1 MATGANK
8 RTSVGAAADKQA
20 RGPAGAPKEGGGK
33 AGAAGQ
39 GSVAGKRGT
48 AGSGGVAGNS
58 GKGGRGGVRGGYADG
73 PRLLA
78 DIGGTNARF
87 ALELGP
93 GHVGQIRVYPGADHP
108 TITDA
113 IRHFLKDMRIGRV
126 SHAAIAI
133 ANPVDGDHVQ
143 MTNHN
148 WAFSIEATRRE
159 LGFDTL
165 LVVNDFTA
173 LAMALPELTS
183 AQRMQVG
190 GGSSRPSSV
199 IGLLGPGTGLGVS
212 GLIPTDDHWI
222 ALGSEG
228 GHASFAPQ
236 DEREDLVLQY
246 ARKKWPHV
254 SFERVCAGPGLELI
268 YRALAARDKKRVASS
283 LEPADIVQRAKDAD
297 ELALEAVN
305 CFCAILGTFAG
316 NIAVTLGALG
326 GIYIG
331 GGVVPHLGTLFQASP
346 FRRRFEA
353 KGRFEAYLANIPT
366 FVITAE
372 YPAFLGVSAILDEQL
387 GQRAGGGS
395 AMFERIRQM
404 RDLLSPAE
412 RRVGDLALNHPR
424 SIISDPIV
432 DIARK
437 ADVSQ
442 PTVIR
447 FCRSLGCQGL
457 SDFKLKLATGL
468 TGTIPVSHS
477 QVHLGDSA
485 TDFGAKV
492 LDNTVSAILQLREH
506 MNFDQVERAI
516 GVLNGANRIEF
527 YGLGNSNIV
536 AQDAHYKF
544 FRFGIPTIAYG
555 DPYIQAASAAL
566 LGRGDVI
573 VVVSKS
579 GKAPELLRVLD
590 AAMRAGVQVVAITSS
605 NTPLAKRA
613 TVALE
618 TDHIEVRDSQ
628 LSMISRILHLL
639 MIDILAVGVAIR
651 QAVPDAGVHQ
661 AVETLREAGDDE
673 AVAVLDWLSHGAAR
687 AERDKH

>member
-1 MATGANK
+1 MSTGVHK
-8 RTSVGAAADKQA
+8 AAAQH
-20 RGPAGAPKEGGGK
+20 
-33 AGAAGQ
+33 
-39 GSVAGKRGT
+39 
-48 AGSGGVAGNS
+48 
-58 GKGGRGGVRGGYADG
+58 ADG

-87 ALELGP
+87 ALETAP
-93 GHVGQIRVYPGADHP
+93 GEIGQIRVYPGADYP
-108 TITDA
+108 GIA
-113 IRHFLKDMRIGRV
+113 EVMQQYLKDTKVGRV
-126 SHAAIAI
+126 NHAAIAI
-133 ANPVDGDHVQ
+133 ANPVDGDHVK
-143 MTNHN
+143 MTNHD
-148 WAFSIEATRRE
+148 WSFSIEATRRA

-173 LAMALPELTS
+173 LAMALPGLTD
-183 AQRMQVG
+183 AQREQIG
-190 GGSSRPSSV
+190 GGARRQNSV

-212 GLIPTDDHWI
+212 GLIPADDRWI

-228 GHASFAPQ
+228 GHATFSPF
-236 DEREDLVLQY
+236 DEREDLVMRF
-246 ARKKWPHV
+246 ARRKFPHV
-254 SFERVCAGPGLELI
+254 SFERVCAGQGLELI
-268 YRALAARDKKRVASS
+268 YRALAERDKVSVADDFTA
-283 LEPADIVQRAKDAD
+283 ADVTHRALQGEA
-297 ELALEAVN
+297 LALQTVN

-331 GGVVPHLGTLFQASP
+331 GGIVLKLGELFHKSP
-346 FRRRFEA
+346 FRERFEA
-353 KGRFEAYLANIPT
+353 KGRFQQYLSGIPT
-366 FVITAE
+366 YIITAE
-372 YPAFLGVSAILDEQL
+372 YPAFLGVSAILSEQL
-387 GQRAGGGS
+387 SNRANSGS
-395 AMFERIRQM
+395 SAVFERIRQM
-404 RDLLSPAE
+404 RDALTPAE
-412 RRVGDLALNHPR
+412 RRVADLALNHPR
-424 SIISDPIV
+424 SIINDPII

-477 QVHLGDSA
+477 QVHLGDTA

-506 MNFDQVERAI
+506 LNFENVERAI
-516 GVLNGANRIEF
+516 DILNGARRIEF

-555 DPYIQAASAAL
+555 DLYMQAASAAL
-566 LGRGDVI
+566 LGKGDVI
-573 VVVSKS
+573 VAVSKS
-579 GKAPELLRVLD
+579 GRAPELLRVLEV
-590 AAMRAGVQVVAITSS
+590 AMQQGATVIAITSS

-618 TDHIEVRDSQ
+618 TDHIEIRESQ
-628 LSMISRILHLL
+628 LSMISRILHLVI
-639 MIDILAVGVAIR
+639 IDILAVGVAIR
-651 QAVPDAGVHQ
+651 RAAPKPGAKISEAVAKARQ
-661 AVETLREAGDDE
+661 SGDDD
-673 AVAVLDWLSHGAAR
+673 AAAVLDWLSHGASGMAR
-687 AERDKH
+687 D

>member
-1 MATGANK
+1 MSTGVHK
-8 RTSVGAAADKQA
+8 AAAQH
-20 RGPAGAPKEGGGK
+20 
-33 AGAAGQ
+33 
-39 GSVAGKRGT
+39 
-48 AGSGGVAGNS
+48 
-58 GKGGRGGVRGGYADG
+58 ADG

-87 ALELGP
+87 ALETAP
-93 GHVGQIRVYPGADHP
+93 GEIAQIRVYPGADYP
-108 TITDA
+108 GIA
-113 IRHFLKDMRIGRV
+113 EVMQQYLKDIKVGRV
-126 SHAAIAI
+126 NHAAIAI
-133 ANPVDGDHVQ
+133 ANPVDGDHVK
-143 MTNHN
+143 MTNHD
-148 WAFSIEATRRE
+148 WSFSIEATRRA

-173 LAMALPELTS
+173 LAMALPGLTD
-183 AQRMQVG
+183 AQRVQVG
-190 GGSSRPSSV
+190 GGSRRQNSV

-212 GLIPTDDHWI
+212 GLIPADDRWI

-228 GHASFAPQ
+228 GHATFSPF
-236 DEREDLVLQY
+236 DEHEDLVMRF
-246 ARKKWPHV
+246 ARRKFPHV
-254 SFERVCAGPGLELI
+254 SFERVCAGQGLELI
-268 YRALAARDKKRVASS
+268 YRAFAERDGVSVADSFGAAEVTT
-283 LEPADIVQRAKDAD
+283 RALDGEA
-297 ELALEAVN
+297 LALETVN

-326 GIYIG
+326 GIFIG
-331 GGVVPHLGTLFQASP
+331 GGIVLKLGELFHKSP
-346 FRRRFEA
+346 FRERFEA
-353 KGRFEAYLANIPT
+353 KGRFQQYLAGIPT
-366 FVITAE
+366 FIITAE
-372 YPAFLGVSAILDEQL
+372 YPAFLGVSAILSEQL
-387 GQRAGGGS
+387 SNRANSGS
-395 AMFERIRQM
+395 SAVFERIRQM
-404 RDLLSPAE
+404 RDALTPAE
-412 RRVGDLALNHPR
+412 RRVADLALNHPR
-424 SIISDPIV
+424 SIINDPII

-477 QVHLGDSA
+477 QVHLGDTA

-506 MNFDQVERAI
+506 LNFENVGRAI
-516 GVLNGANRIEF
+516 DILNGARRIEF

-555 DPYIQAASAAL
+555 DLYMQAASAAL
-566 LGRGDVI
+566 LGKGDVI
-573 VVVSKS
+573 VAVSKS
-579 GKAPELLRVLD
+579 GRAPELLRVLEV
-590 AAMRAGVQVVAITSS
+590 AMQQGATVVAITSS

-618 TDHIEVRDSQ
+618 TDHIEIRESQ

-639 MIDILAVGVAIR
+639 IIDILAVGVAIR
-651 QAVPDAGVHQ
+651 RAAPKPGAKLTETVTKARASGDEDA
-661 AVETLREAGDDE
+661 A
-673 AVAVLDWLSHGAAR
+673 AVLDWLSHGASGTAW
-687 AERDKH
+687 E

>member
-1 MATGANK
+1 MSTGLQNK
-8 RTSVGAAADKQA
+8 AVSVPGARQH
-20 RGPAGAPKEGGGK
+20 
-33 AGAAGQ
+33 
-39 GSVAGKRGT
+39 
-48 AGSGGVAGNS
+48 
-58 GKGGRGGVRGGYADG
+58 ADG

-87 ALELGP
+87 ALETEP
-93 GHVGQIRVYPGADHP
+93 GEISQIRVYPCAEYP
-108 TITDA
+108 TIEDVLKKY
-113 IRHFLKDMRIGRV
+113 LKDTKVGRV
-126 SHAAIAI
+126 NHAAIAI
-133 ANPVDGDHVQ
+133 ANPVDGDQVS
-143 MTNHN
+143 MTNFK
-148 WAFSIEATRRE
+148 WAFSIEATRRA

-173 LAMALPELTS
+173 LAMALPGLTD
-183 AQRMQVG
+183 AQRLQVG
-190 GGSSRPSSV
+190 GGSRRQNSV

-212 GLIPTDDHWI
+212 GLIPADDRWI

-228 GHASFAPQ
+228 GHATFAPM
-236 DEREDLVLQY
+236 DEREDIVMQY

-254 SFERVCAGPGLELI
+254 SFERVAAGPGIELI
-268 YRALAARDKKRVASS
+268 YRALAARDKKRVA
-283 LEPADIVQRAKDAD
+283 PAVDPAYVVDRAHAGDA
-297 ELALEAVN
+297 LALEAVE
-305 CFCAILGTFAG
+305 CFCGILGTFAG
-316 NIAVTLGALG
+316 NLAVTLGALG
-326 GIYIG
+326 GLYIG
-331 GGVVPHLGTLFQASP
+331 GGVVLKLGDLFLRSS
-346 FRRRFEA
+346 FRERFEA
-353 KGRFEAYLANIPT
+353 KGRFAPYLANVPT
-366 FVITAE
+366 YIITAE
-372 YPAFLGVSAILDEQL
+372 YPAFLGVSAILAEQL
-387 GQRAGGGS
+387 SNRAGGGS
-395 AMFERIRQM
+395 SAVFERIRQM
-404 RDLLSPAE
+404 RDALTPAE
-412 RRVGDLALNHPR
+412 RRVADLALNHPR

-477 QVHLGDSA
+477 QVHLGDTA

-506 MNFDQVERAI
+506 LNFEHVERAI
-516 GVLNGANRIEF
+516 ELLNGARRIEF

-555 DPYIQAASAAL
+555 DLYMQAASAAL
-566 LGRGDVI
+566 LGKGDVI
-573 VVVSKS
+573 VAVSKS
-579 GKAPELLRVLD
+579 GRAPELLRVLD
-590 AAMRAGVQVVAITSS
+590 VAMQAGAQVIAITSS

-618 TDHIEVRDSQ
+618 TDHIEIRESQ
-628 LSMISRILHLL
+628 LSMISRILHLV

-651 QAVPDAGVHQ
+651 RAVPTDEMTQAVTKARSASTDDA
-661 AVETLREAGDDE
+661 A
-673 AVAVLDWLSHGAAR
+673 AVLDWLSHGAASS
-687 AERDKH
+687 ATD

>member
-1 MATGANK
+1 MSTGVPTK
-8 RTSVGAAADKQA
+8 AAPQ
-20 RGPAGAPKEGGGK
+20 
-33 AGAAGQ
+33 AGQ
-39 GSVAGKRGT
+39 H
-48 AGSGGVAGNS
+48 
-58 GKGGRGGVRGGYADG
+58 ADG

-78 DIGGTNARF
+78 DVGGTNARF
-87 ALELGP
+87 ALETRP
-93 GHVGQIRVYPGADHP
+93 GEISQVHVYPCADYP
-108 TITDA
+108 GIA
-113 IRHFLKDMRIGRV
+113 EVIKKYLKDTKIGRV
-126 SHAAIAI
+126 NHAAVAI
-133 ANPVDGDHVQ
+133 ANPVDGDQVR
-143 MTNHN
+143 MTNHD
-148 WAFSIEATRRE
+148 WHFSIEATRRA

-173 LAMALPELTS
+173 LAMALPGLSDT
-183 AQRMQVG
+183 QRVQVG
-190 GGSSRPSSV
+190 GGTRRPHSV
-199 IGLLGPGTGLGVS
+199 IGLLGPGTGMGVS
-212 GLIPTDDHWI
+212 GLIPADDRWI

-228 GHASFAPQ
+228 GHASFAPS

-246 ARKKWPHV
+246 ARKKWSHV
-254 SFERVCAGPGLELI
+254 SFERVAAGPGIEII
-268 YRALAARDKKRVASS
+268 YRALAARDKKRVASTLDVS
-283 LEPADIVQRAKDAD
+283 EISKRGLEGDP
-297 ELALEAVN
+297 LAAETLDV
-305 CFCAILGTFAG
+305 FCGILGTFAG

-331 GGVVPHLGTLFQASP
+331 GGVVPRLGEFFAKSS
-346 FRRRFEA
+346 FRQRFEA
-353 KGRFEAYLANIPT
+353 KGRFEDYLKNVPT

-372 YPAFLGVSAILDEQL
+372 YPAFLGVSAILAEQL
-387 GQRAGGGS
+387 SNRAGGSSS
-395 AMFERIRQM
+395 AVFERIRQM
-404 RDLLSPAE
+404 RDALTPAE
-412 RRVGDLALNHPR
+412 RRVADLALNHPR
-424 SIISDPIV
+424 SIINDPIV

-477 QVHLGDSA
+477 QVHLGDTA

-506 MNFDQVERAI
+506 LNFEHVETAI
-516 GVLNGANRIEF
+516 DLLNNARRIEF

-555 DPYIQAASAAL
+555 DLYMQAASAAL
-566 LGRGDVI
+566 LGKGDVI
-573 VVVSKS
+573 VAVSKS
-579 GKAPELLRVLD
+579 GRAPELLRVLD
-590 AAMRAGVQVVAITSS
+590 VAMQAGAKVIAITSS

-618 TDHIEVRDSQ
+618 TDHIEIRESQ

-651 QAVPDAGVHQ
+651 RAVPDAEVSD
-661 AVETLREAGDDE
+661 AVSKAREGADEETS
-673 AVAVLDWLSHGAAR
+673 AVLDWLSHGAA
-687 AERDKH
+687 ATPKD

>member
-1 MATGANK
+1 MSTGVHK
-8 RTSVGAAADKQA
+8 AAAQH
-20 RGPAGAPKEGGGK
+20 
-33 AGAAGQ
+33 
-39 GSVAGKRGT
+39 
-48 AGSGGVAGNS
+48 
-58 GKGGRGGVRGGYADG
+58 ADG

-87 ALELGP
+87 ALETAP
-93 GHVGQIRVYPGADHP
+93 GEIGQIRVYPGADYP
-108 TITDA
+108 GIA
-113 IRHFLKDMRIGRV
+113 EVMQQYLKDTKVGRV
-126 SHAAIAI
+126 NHAAIAI
-133 ANPVDGDHVQ
+133 ANPVDGDHVK
-143 MTNHN
+143 MTNHD
-148 WAFSIEATRRE
+148 WSFSIEATRRA

-173 LAMALPELTS
+173 LAMALPGLTDT
-183 AQRMQVG
+183 QREQVG
-190 GGSSRPSSV
+190 GGSRRQNSV

-212 GLIPTDDHWI
+212 GLIPADDRWI

-228 GHASFAPQ
+228 GHATFSPF
-236 DEREDLVLQY
+236 DEREDLVTRY
-246 ARKKWPHV
+246 ARRKFPHV
-254 SFERVCAGPGLELI
+254 SFERVCAGQGLELI
-268 YRALAARDKKRVASS
+268 YRALAERDNVTVADDFNA
-283 LEPADIVQRAKDAD
+283 ADVTNRALQGEA
-297 ELALEAVN
+297 LALEVVN

-331 GGVVPHLGTLFQASP
+331 GGIVLKLGELFHKSP
-346 FRRRFEA
+346 FRERFEA
-353 KGRFEAYLANIPT
+353 KGRFQQYLSGIPT
-366 FVITAE
+366 YIITAE
-372 YPAFLGVSAILDEQL
+372 YPAFLGVSAILSEQL
-387 GQRAGGGS
+387 SNRANSGS
-395 AMFERIRQM
+395 SAVFERIRQM
-404 RDLLSPAE
+404 RDALTPAE
-412 RRVGDLALNHPR
+412 RRVADLALNHPR
-424 SIISDPIV
+424 SIINDPII

-477 QVHLGDSA
+477 QVHLGDTA

-506 MNFDQVERAI
+506 LNFENVERAI
-516 GVLNGANRIEF
+516 DILNGARRIEF

-555 DPYIQAASAAL
+555 DLYMQAASAAL
-566 LGRGDVI
+566 LGKGDVI
-573 VVVSKS
+573 VAVSKS
-579 GKAPELLRVLD
+579 GRAPELLRVLEV
-590 AAMRAGVQVVAITSS
+590 AMQQGATVIAITSS

-618 TDHIEVRDSQ
+618 TDHIEIRESQ
-628 LSMISRILHLL
+628 LSMISRILHLVI
-639 MIDILAVGVAIR
+639 IDILAVGVAIR
-651 QAVPDAGVHQ
+651 RAAPKPGAKIS
-661 AVETLREAGDDE
+661 ETVAKARQSGDDD
-673 AVAVLDWLSHGAAR
+673 AAAVLDWLSHGASGMAR
-687 AERDKH
+687 D

>member
-1 MATGANK
+1 MSTGAPNK
-8 RTSVGAAADKQA
+8 N
-20 RGPAGAPKEGGGK
+20 APG
-33 AGAAGQ
+33 AGQ
-39 GSVAGKRGT
+39 H
-48 AGSGGVAGNS
+48 
-58 GKGGRGGVRGGYADG
+58 ADG

-87 ALELGP
+87 ALETRP
-93 GHVGQIRVYPGADHP
+93 GEIGQVRVYPCAQYPGVAEV
-108 TITDA
+108 IQQY
-113 IRHFLKDMRIGRV
+113 LKDNKIGRV
-126 SHAAIAI
+126 NHAAIAI
-133 ANPVDGDHVQ
+133 ANPVDGDQVR
-143 MTNHN
+143 MTNHD
-148 WAFSIEATRRE
+148 WTFSIEATRRS

-173 LAMALPELTS
+173 LAMALPGLTDS
-183 AQRMQVG
+183 QRVQVG
-190 GGSSRPSSV
+190 GGQRRQNSV

-212 GLIPTDDHWI
+212 GLIPADDRWI

-228 GHASFAPQ
+228 GHASFSPQ
-236 DEREDLVLQY
+236 DEREDVVLQF

-268 YRALAARDKKRVASS
+268 YRALAARDKKK
-283 LEPADIVQRAKDAD
+283 LPAELGTAEVVQRAHDGEA
-297 ELALEAVN
+297 LAMETVE
-305 CFCAILGTFAG
+305 CFCGILGSFAG
-316 NIAVTLGALG
+316 NIAMTLGSLG

-331 GGVVPHLGTLFQASP
+331 GGVVPRLGDLFTRSS
-346 FRRRFEA
+346 FRQRFEA
-353 KGRFEAYLANIPT
+353 KGRFDTYLSNVPT
-366 FVITAE
+366 YVITAE
-372 YPAFLGVSAILDEQL
+372 YPAFLGVSAILAEQL
-387 GQRAGGGS
+387 SNRAGGGS
-395 AMFERIRQM
+395 SAVFERIRQM
-404 RDLLSPAE
+404 RDALTPAE
-412 RRVGDLALNHPR
+412 RRVADLALNHPR
-424 SIISDPIV
+424 SIINDPIV

-477 QVHLGDSA
+477 QVHLGDTA

-506 MNFDQVERAI
+506 LNFEQVENAI
-516 GVLNGANRIEF
+516 TLLNGARRIEF
-527 YGLGNSNIV
+527 YGLGNSHIV

-555 DPYIQAASAAL
+555 DLYMQAASAAL
-566 LGRGDVI
+566 LGKGDVI
-573 VVVSKS
+573 VAVSKS
-579 GKAPELLRVLD
+579 GRAPELLRVLD
-590 AAMRAGVQVVAITSS
+590 VAMQAGAKVIAITSS

-618 TDHIEVRDSQ
+618 TDHIEMRESQ

-651 QAVPDAGVHQ
+651 RASPDADLGN
-661 AVETLREAGDDE
+661 AVEKAREHADDD
-673 AVAVLDWLSHGAAR
+673 ASAVLDWLSHGASPTAR
-687 AERDKH
+687 D

>member
-1 MATGANK
+1 MSTGVQTK
-8 RTSVGAAADKQA
+8 AAP
-20 RGPAGAPKEGGGK
+20 G
-33 AGAAGQ
+33 AGQ
-39 GSVAGKRGT
+39 H
-48 AGSGGVAGNS
+48 
-58 GKGGRGGVRGGYADG
+58 ADG

-87 ALELGP
+87 ALETGP
-93 GHVGQIRVYPGADHP
+93 GEITQVLVYPCADYP
-108 TITDA
+108 GVAEVIKKY
-113 IRHFLKDMRIGRV
+113 LKDSKIGRV
-126 SHAAIAI
+126 NHAAIAI
-133 ANPVDGDHVQ
+133 ANPVDGDQVS
-143 MTNHN
+143 MTNHD
-148 WAFSIEATRRE
+148 WTFSIEATRRQ

-173 LAMALPELTS
+173 LAMALPGLTDS
-183 AQRMQVG
+183 QRVQVG
-190 GGSSRPSSV
+190 GGTRRQNSV
-199 IGLLGPGTGLGVS
+199 IGLLGPGTGMGVS
-212 GLIPTDDHWI
+212 GLIPADDRWI

-228 GHASFAPQ
+228 GHATFAPM

-254 SFERVCAGPGLELI
+254 SFERVAAGPGLEVI
-268 YRALAARDKKRVASS
+268 YRALAARDKKRVPAT
-283 LEPADIVQRAKDAD
+283 LEVSEIVKKGLDGD
-297 ELALEAVN
+297 PLAAETIDV
-305 CFCAILGTFAG
+305 FCGILGTFAG

-331 GGVVPHLGTLFQASP
+331 GGVVPRLGDIFARSS
-346 FRRRFEA
+346 FRQRFEA
-353 KGRFEAYLANIPT
+353 KGRFEAYLKNVPT
-366 FVITAE
+366 YVITAE
-372 YPAFLGVSAILDEQL
+372 YPAFLGVSAILAEQL
-387 GQRAGGGS
+387 SNRAGGSSS
-395 AMFERIRQM
+395 AVFERIRQM
-404 RDLLSPAE
+404 RDALTPAE
-412 RRVGDLALNHPR
+412 RRVADLALNHPR
-424 SIISDPIV
+424 SIINDPIV

-477 QVHLGDSA
+477 QVHLGDTA

-506 MNFDQVERAI
+506 LNFEHVETAI
-516 GVLNGANRIEF
+516 DLLNGARRIEF

-555 DPYIQAASAAL
+555 DLYMQAASAAL
-566 LGRGDVI
+566 LGKGDVI
-573 VVVSKS
+573 VAVSKS
-579 GKAPELLRVLD
+579 GRAPELLRVLEV
-590 AAMRAGVQVVAITSS
+590 AMQAGAKVIAITSS

-618 TDHIEVRDSQ
+618 TDHIEIRESQ

-651 QAVPDAGVHQ
+651 RAAPAAEVSAAVAKARKDA
-661 AVETLREAGDDE
+661 DDDTT
-673 AVAVLDWLSHGAAR
+673 AVLDWLSHGAA
-687 AERDKH
+687 ASPRD

>member
-1 MATGANK
+1 MSTGVKTNA
-8 RTSVGAAADKQA
+8 VPG
-20 RGPAGAPKEGGGK
+20 
-33 AGAAGQ
+33 AGQ
-39 GSVAGKRGT
+39 H
-48 AGSGGVAGNS
+48 
-58 GKGGRGGVRGGYADG
+58 ADG

-87 ALELGP
+87 ALETGP
-93 GHVGQIRVYPGADHP
+93 GEIGQVQVYPCAEYPGVADV
-108 TITDA
+108 
-113 IRHFLKDMRIGRV
+113 IRKYLKDTRIGRV
-126 SHAAIAI
+126 NHAAIAI
-133 ANPVDGDHVQ
+133 ANPVDGDQVS
-143 MTNHN
+143 MTNHD
-148 WAFSIEATRRE
+148 WTFSIEATRRA

-173 LAMALPELTS
+173 LAMALPGLTDT
-183 AQRMQVG
+183 QRVQVG
-190 GGSSRPSSV
+190 GGARRPNSV

-212 GLIPTDDHWI
+212 GLIPADDRWI

-228 GHASFAPQ
+228 GHATFAPN
-236 DEREDLVLQY
+236 DEREDLVLHY

-254 SFERVCAGPGLELI
+254 SFERVCAGPGLEVI
-268 YRALAARDKKRVASS
+268 YRALAARDKKRVSS
-283 LEPADIVQRAKDAD
+283 QFDTAEVVKRALDGDA
-297 ELALEAVN
+297 LALETVDV
-305 CFCAILGTFAG
+305 FCGILGTFAG

-331 GGVVPHLGTLFQASP
+331 GGVVPRLGELFERSS
-346 FRRRFEA
+346 FRPRFEA
-353 KGRFEAYLANIPT
+353 KGRFEAYLKNVPT
-366 FVITAE
+366 YVITAE
-372 YPAFLGVSAILDEQL
+372 YPAFLGVSAILAEQL
-387 GQRAGGGS
+387 SNRAGGSSS
-395 AMFERIRQM
+395 AVFERIRQM
-404 RDLLSPAE
+404 RDALTPAE
-412 RRVGDLALNHPR
+412 RRVADLALNHPR
-424 SIISDPIV
+424 SIINDPIV

-477 QVHLGDSA
+477 QVHLGDTA

-506 MNFDQVERAI
+506 LNFEHVERAI
-516 GVLNGANRIEF
+516 DLLNGARRIEF

-555 DPYIQAASAAL
+555 DLYMQAASAAL
-566 LGRGDVI
+566 LGKGDVI
-573 VVVSKS
+573 VAVSKS
-579 GKAPELLRVLD
+579 GRAPELLRVLD
-590 AAMRAGVQVVAITSS
+590 VAMQAGAQVIAITSS

-618 TDHIEVRDSQ
+618 TDHIEIRESQ
-628 LSMISRILHLL
+628 LSMISRILHLV

-651 QAVPDAGVHQ
+651 RALPDEDVAQ
-661 AVETLREAGDDE
+661 AVEKARRGADDD
-673 AVAVLDWLSHGAAR
+673 ATAVLDWLSHGAASSPK
-687 AERDKH
+687 D

>member
-1 MATGANK
+1 MSTGVQTK
-8 RTSVGAAADKQA
+8 AAPQ
-20 RGPAGAPKEGGGK
+20 
-33 AGAAGQ
+33 AGQ
-39 GSVAGKRGT
+39 H
-48 AGSGGVAGNS
+48 
-58 GKGGRGGVRGGYADG
+58 ADG

-78 DIGGTNARF
+78 DVGGTNARF
-87 ALELGP
+87 ALETRP
-93 GHVGQIRVYPGADHP
+93 GEISQVHVYPCADYP
-108 TITDA
+108 GIA
-113 IRHFLKDMRIGRV
+113 EVIKKYLKDTKIGRV
-126 SHAAIAI
+126 NHAAVAI
-133 ANPVDGDHVQ
+133 ANPVDGDQVR
-143 MTNHN
+143 MTNHD
-148 WAFSIEATRRE
+148 WHFSIEATRRA

-173 LAMALPELTS
+173 LAMALPGLTD
-183 AQRMQVG
+183 AQRVQVG
-190 GGSSRPSSV
+190 SGTRRPHSV
-199 IGLLGPGTGLGVS
+199 IGLLGPGTGMGVS
-212 GLIPTDDHWI
+212 GLIPADDRWI

-228 GHASFAPQ
+228 GHASFAPS

-246 ARKKWPHV
+246 ARKKWAHV
-254 SFERVCAGPGLELI
+254 SFERVAAGPGIEII
-268 YRALAARDKKRVASS
+268 YRALAARDKKRVPSTLDVS
-283 LEPADIVQRAKDAD
+283 EISKRGLEGDP
-297 ELALEAVN
+297 LAAETLDV
-305 CFCAILGTFAG
+305 FCGILGTFAG

-331 GGVVPHLGTLFQASP
+331 GGVVPRLGEFFAKSS
-346 FRRRFEA
+346 FRQRFEA
-353 KGRFEAYLANIPT
+353 KGRFEDYLKNVPT

-372 YPAFLGVSAILDEQL
+372 YPAFLGVSAILAEQL
-387 GQRAGGGS
+387 SNRTGGS
-395 AMFERIRQM
+395 SSAVFERIRQM
-404 RDLLSPAE
+404 RDALTPAE
-412 RRVGDLALNHPR
+412 RRVADLALNHPR
-424 SIISDPIV
+424 SIINDPIV

-477 QVHLGDSA
+477 QVHLGDTA

-506 MNFDQVERAI
+506 LNFEHVETAI
-516 GVLNGANRIEF
+516 DLLNTARRIEF

-555 DPYIQAASAAL
+555 DLYMQAASAAL
-566 LGRGDVI
+566 LGKGDVI
-573 VVVSKS
+573 VAVSKS
-579 GKAPELLRVLD
+579 GRAPELLRVLD
-590 AAMRAGVQVVAITSS
+590 VAMQAGAKVIAITSS

-618 TDHIEVRDSQ
+618 TDHIEIRESQ

-651 QAVPDAGVHQ
+651 RAVPEAEVTDAVAKAREG
-661 AVETLREAGDDE
+661 ADEETS
-673 AVAVLDWLSHGAAR
+673 AVLDWLSHGAA
-687 AERDKH
+687 ATPKD

>member
-1 MATGANK
+1 MSTGVQ
-8 RTSVGAAADKQA
+8 T
-20 RGPAGAPKEGGGK
+20 K
-33 AGAAGQ
+33 AVPGAGQ
-39 GSVAGKRGT
+39 H
-48 AGSGGVAGNS
+48 
-58 GKGGRGGVRGGYADG
+58 ADG

-87 ALELGP
+87 ALENAP
-93 GHVGQIRVYPGADHP
+93 GEIGSVQVYPCADYP
-108 TITDA
+108 GVTEVIKKY
-113 IRHFLKDMRIGRV
+113 LKDVKIGRV
-126 SHAAIAI
+126 NHAAIAI
-133 ANPVDGDHVQ
+133 ANPVDGDQVS
-143 MTNHN
+143 MTNHD
-148 WAFSIEATRRE
+148 WSFSIEATRRA

-173 LAMALPELTS
+173 LAMALPGLTDQ
-183 AQRMQVG
+183 QRVQVG
-190 GGSSRPSSV
+190 GGSRRPNSV
-199 IGLLGPGTGLGVS
+199 IGLLGPGTGMGVS
-212 GLIPTDDHWI
+212 GLIPADDRWI

-228 GHASFAPQ
+228 GHATFAPA
-236 DEREDLVLQY
+236 DETEDIVLQY

-254 SFERVCAGPGLELI
+254 SFERVAAGPGIEVI
-268 YRALAARDKKRVASS
+268 YRALAGRDKKRVAANVDTI
-283 LEPADIVQRAKDAD
+283 EIVKR
-297 ELALEAVN
+297 ALEGEPLAAESVDV
-305 CFCAILGTFAG
+305 FCGILGTFAG

-331 GGVVPHLGTLFQASP
+331 GGVVPRLGEFFAKSS
-346 FRRRFEA
+346 FRKRFEA
-353 KGRFEAYLANIPT
+353 KGRFEAYLQNVPT
-366 FVITAE
+366 YVITAE
-372 YPAFLGVSAILDEQL
+372 YPAFLGVSAILAEQL
-387 GQRAGGGS
+387 SNRAGGSSS
-395 AMFERIRQM
+395 AVFERIRQM
-404 RDLLSPAE
+404 RDALTPAE
-412 RRVGDLALNHPR
+412 RRVADLALNHPR
-424 SIISDPIV
+424 SIINDPIV

-477 QVHLGDSA
+477 QVHLGDTA

-506 MNFDQVERAI
+506 LNFEHVERAI
-516 GVLNGANRIEF
+516 DLLNGARRIEF

-555 DPYIQAASAAL
+555 DLYMQAASAAL
-566 LGRGDVI
+566 LGKGDVI
-573 VVVSKS
+573 VAVSKS
-579 GKAPELLRVLD
+579 GRAPELLRVLD
-590 AAMRAGVQVVAITSS
+590 VAMQAGAKVIAITSS

-618 TDHIEVRDSQ
+618 TDHIEIRESQ
-628 LSMISRILHLL
+628 LSMISRILHLV

-651 QAVPDAGVHQ
+651 RAVPSADVAETVAKARQGADDDAS
-661 AVETLREAGDDE
+661 
-673 AVAVLDWLSHGAAR
+673 AVLDWLSHGAASS
-687 AERDKH
+687 ARD

>member
-1 MATGANK
+1 MSTGVPNK
-8 RTSVGAAADKQA
+8 AA
-20 RGPAGAPKEGGGK
+20 PS
-33 AGAAGQ
+33 AGQ
-39 GSVAGKRGT
+39 H
-48 AGSGGVAGNS
+48 
-58 GKGGRGGVRGGYADG
+58 ADG

-87 ALELGP
+87 ALETGP
-93 GHVGQIRVYPGADHP
+93 GAIGQVLVYPCAEYPGVAEV
-108 TITDA
+108 IQQY
-113 IRHFLKDMRIGRV
+113 LKDTKIGRV
-126 SHAAIAI
+126 NHAAIAI
-133 ANPVDGDHVQ
+133 ANPVDGDQVR
-143 MTNHN
+143 MTNHD
-148 WAFSIEATRRE
+148 WTFSIEATRRA

-173 LAMALPELTS
+173 LAMALPGLTDT
-183 AQRMQVG
+183 QRMQVG
-190 GGSSRPSSV
+190 GGTRRQNSV

-212 GLIPTDDHWI
+212 GLIPADDRWI

-228 GHASFAPQ
+228 GHASFSPQ
-236 DEREDLVLQY
+236 DEREDVVLQF

-254 SFERVCAGPGLELI
+254 SFERVCAGPGIELI
-268 YRALAARDKKRVASS
+268 YRALTARDKKRVPATID
-283 LEPADIVQRAKDAD
+283 PADVVKHAHEGDK
-297 ELALEAVN
+297 LAQESVE
-305 CFCAILGTFAG
+305 CFCGILGSFAG
-316 NIAVTLGALG
+316 NIAMTLGSLG

-331 GGVVPHLGTLFQASP
+331 GGVVPRLGELFVRSS
-346 FRRRFEA
+346 FRQRFEA
-353 KGRFEAYLANIPT
+353 KGRFDAYLANVPT
-366 FVITAE
+366 YVITAE
-372 YPAFLGVSAILDEQL
+372 YPAFLGVSAILAEQL
-387 GQRAGGGS
+387 SNRTGGS
-395 AMFERIRQM
+395 SSAVFERIRQM
-404 RDLLSPAE
+404 RDALTPAE
-412 RRVGDLALNHPR
+412 RRVADLALNHPR
-424 SIISDPIV
+424 SIINDPIV

-477 QVHLGDSA
+477 QVHLGDTA

-506 MNFDQVERAI
+506 LNFEHVEDAI
-516 GVLNGANRIEF
+516 TLLNGARRIEF
-527 YGLGNSNIV
+527 YGLGNSHIV

-555 DPYIQAASAAL
+555 DLYMQAASAAL
-566 LGRGDVI
+566 LGKGDVI
-573 VVVSKS
+573 VAVSKS
-579 GKAPELLRVLD
+579 GRAPELLRVLEV
-590 AAMRAGVQVVAITSS
+590 AMQAGAKVVAITSS

-618 TDHIEVRDSQ
+618 TDHIEMRESQ

-651 QAVPDAGVHQ
+651 RASPDGDLQDAVQRVREDA
-661 AVETLREAGDDE
+661 EDD
-673 AVAVLDWLSHGAAR
+673 ASAVLDWLSHGASPVAR
-687 AERDKH
+687 D